1 MVHKRS
7 GGGLSTAQQAAK
19 FLGVSVLAGVVLAGI
34 ALPATGALGLSAKGT
49 AAGFDHLP
57 GELEQPPLS
66 QASRILDANGGL
78 IATVY
83 SRDRTVVP
91 ITKMSPNILQAI
103 VDIEDARYYEHGALD
118 VKGIL
123 RAMSNNAS
131 TGDTQGASTLTQQY
145 VKNVFVEEAGDDAT
159 KVAQATQQ
167 TVGRKIKEMKY
178 AIQVEKELGKKK
190 ILENYLNITFFG
202 EQAYGI
208 EAASERYF
216 SRHAAD
222 LTLDQAA
229 LLAGLVQSPSR
240 YDPISDEQE
249 ALQRRN
255 TVLARMA
262 QLKDITAAQ
271 AATAEKAPLGL
282 KVSAPKSGC
291 ITAVN
296 GAGFFCDYV
305 EHTFL
310 ENAAFGKT
318 KDERAKL
325 WNTGGLTITTTLD
338 PKSQRSLLKGI
349 NKHVYKTDDIAAAM
363 TMVQPGT
370 GKVLAMGQSKPYGS
384 GKNETEINYSVD
396 ADMGGGGG
404 FANGSTFKPITAA
417 AALEAGFKPT
427 QQYPAPYKLPYP
439 TVTTCGGTV
448 IPPNGQGTQ
457 NEMTSEVGPFRM
469 PEALKRSI
477 NTYFVA
483 LEQNVGLCPILNMAA
498 KLGVTR
504 ADGTALKPVASLTL
518 GTNELS
524 PLTVSAAYAAFANRG
539 VYCTPVVI
547 NSVTNSAGKHLTV
560 PKSLCS
566 RAMSTDTADTLN
578 TMLEGVVDDGTGTA
592 ANLEGRPTAGKTGT
606 TDDRKDA
613 WFAGYTPNVAAAVWM
628 GDPNGAGK
636 NGTRL
641 HMSDITIGPRHYGKV
656 EGATGPAPIWKD
668 AVSGA
673 LKGKPVLDFIT
684 VPLNIPD
691 KAQEN
696 QTPPPTNP
704 ADPNSPAPP
713 GGTATP
719 GDDGKHRH
727 SLGGATNGGVTTMG
741 TTTGVIGG
749 VAGGTGGGT
758 TGGTTTGGTT
768 QGTGGGPGGPSIP
781 PILLPSGGSNAGVG
795 P

>member
-1 MVHKRS
+1 MAHKRS

-34 ALPATGALGLSAKGT
+34 ALPAAGALGLSAKGT
-49 AAGFDHLP
+49 AAGFDDLP

-66 QASRILDANGGL
+66 QASKILDAKGGL

-91 ITKMSPNILQAI
+91 IDQMSPNILQAI

-131 TGDTQGASTLTQQY
+131 DGNTQGASTLTQQY
-145 VKNVFVEEAGDDAT
+145 VKNVFVEEAGDDAD

-216 SRHAAD
+216 STHAKD

-240 YDPISDEQE
+240 YDPINDEQE
-249 ALQRRN
+249 ALERRN
-255 TVLARMA
+255 TVLTRMA
-262 QLKDITAAQ
+262 ELKDITPAQATAAQ
-271 AATAEKAPLGL
+271 KAPLGL
-282 KVSAPKSGC
+282 KVSTPKNGC

-305 EHTFL
+305 RETFL
-310 ENAAFGKT
+310 QNTAFGKT
-318 KDERAKL
+318 KEARAKV
-325 WNTGGLTITTTLD
+325 WNTGGLTIRTTLD
-338 PKSQRSLLKGI
+338 PRSQQSLLKGI
-349 NKHVYKTDDIAAAM
+349 SKHVYKTDKIASAM

-370 GKVLAMGQSKPYGS
+370 GKVLAMGQSKPYGF
-384 GKNETEINYSVD
+384 GKNETQINYSVN
-396 ADMGGGGG
+396 ANMGGGGG

-417 AALEAGFKPT
+417 AALEGGFKPD
-427 QQYPAPYKLPYP
+427 QQYPAPNKITYP
-439 TVTTCGGTV
+439 DVTTCSGETLRSKDT
-448 IPPNGQGTQ
+448 TQ
-457 NEMTSEVGPFRM
+457 NEMKSEVGPYRM
-469 PEALKRSI
+469 PEALKKSI

-483 LEQNVGLCPILNMAA
+483 LEHDTGLCPILNMAA
-498 KLGVTR
+498 KLGVAR
-504 ADGTALKPVASLTL
+504 ADGTPMHEGASLTL

-539 VYCTPVVI
+539 VYCTPIVI
-547 NSVTNSAGKHLTV
+547 NSVTNAQGKHLAV
-560 PKSLCS
+560 PKSICS
-566 RAMSTDTADTLN
+566 QAMSTQTADILN

-592 ANLEGRPTAGKTGT
+592 ANLPGRPTAGKTGT
-606 TDDRKDA
+606 TDDRLDA
-613 WFAGYTPNVAAAVWM
+613 WFAGYTPNLAAAVWM

-636 NGTRL
+636 NGQRL
-641 HMSDITIGPRHYGKV
+641 SMVDLTIGPRYYDKV

-673 LKGKPVLDFIT
+673 LDGQPVKQFTT
-684 VPLNIPD
+684 VELNIPD

-696 QTPPPTNP
+696 KKPDDPDNP
-704 ADPNSPAPP
+704 GDGQNNGDNGGNDGKNGHHGGNTP
-713 GGTATP
+713 GGP
-719 GDDGKHRH
+719 
-727 SLGGATNGGVTTMG
+727 GGATTMG
-741 TTTGVIGG
+741 TTTGAIGG
-749 VAGGTGGGT
+749 VGTAGGVTGGTSGGT
-758 TGGTTTGGTT
+758 TNGTT
-768 QGTGGGPGGPSIP
+768 QGGGGTPGGGPSIP
-781 PILLPSGGSNAGVG
+781 PVMLPSGGGGTSG

>member
-1 MVHKRS
+1 MAHKRS
-7 GGGLSTAQQAAK
+7 GGGLSSAQQAAK

-34 ALPATGALGLSAKGT
+34 ALPAAGALGLSAKGT
-49 AAGFDHLP
+49 AAGFNDLP
-57 GELEQPPLS
+57 GELKQPPLS
-66 QASRILDANGGL
+66 QASKILDANGGL

-91 ITKMSPNILQAI
+91 IDKMSPNILQAI

-131 TGDTQGASTLTQQY
+131 AGGTQGASTLTQQY
-145 VKNVFVEEAGDDAT
+145 VKNVFVEEAGDDPT

-216 SRHAAD
+216 STHAAN

-229 LLAGLVQSPSR
+229 LLAGMVQSPSR
-240 YDPISDEQE
+240 YDPINDEQE
-249 ALQRRN
+249 ALARRN
-255 TVLARMA
+255 TVIARMA

-271 AATAEKAPLGL
+271 AATAQKAPLGL
-282 KVSAPKSGC
+282 KVSAPKKGC

-305 EHTFL
+305 EQTFL
-310 ENAAFGKT
+310 QNAAFGKT
-318 KDERAKL
+318 KEARAKL

-338 PKSQRSLLKGI
+338 PKSQKSLLKGI
-349 NKHVYKTDDIAAAM
+349 NKHVYKSDDIAAAM

-384 GKNETEINYSVD
+384 DKNETEINYSVNS
-396 ADMGGGGG
+396 DMGGGGG

-417 AALEAGFKPT
+417 AALEAGYKPT
-427 QQYPAPYKLPYP
+427 QQYPAPYKMPYP
-439 TVTTCGGTV
+439 SVTTCSGAV
-448 IPPNGQGTQ
+448 IPPGTQTTQ
-457 NEMTSEVGPFRM
+457 NEMSTEVGPFRM

-483 LEQNVGLCPILNMAA
+483 LEHDTGLCPILNMAA

-504 ADGTALKPVASLTL
+504 ADGKQLVQGASLTL

-539 VYCTPVVI
+539 VYCTPIVI
-547 NSVTNSAGKHLTV
+547 NSVTNSAGKHLAV

-566 RAMSTDTADTLN
+566 RAMSQDTADTLN

-592 ANLEGRPTAGKTGT
+592 ANLPGRPTAGKTGT

-613 WFAGYTPNVAAAVWM
+613 WFAGYTPNIAAAVWM

-636 NGTRL
+636 NGERL
-641 HMSDITIGPRHYGKV
+641 HMTDITIGPRYYEKV

-673 LKGKPVLDFIT
+673 LKGKPVEDFTT

-691 KAQEN
+691 KAQEQ
-696 QTPPPTNP
+696 QTPPPTTP
-704 ADPNSPAPP
+704 GTPGTPGGPP
-713 GGTATP
+713 TGTATP
-719 GDDGKHRH
+719 TGNFTHHHKVGAA
-727 SLGGATNGGVTTMG
+727 GGATGGVTTMG

-749 VAGGTGGGT
+749 LAGGTSGLAS
-758 TGGTTTGGTT
+758 GGTT
-768 QGTGGGPGGPSIP
+768 QGAGAVAGGASAP
-781 PILLPSGGSNAGVG
+781 PVLLPSGGGAGVG